1 VCCALSRIPSPWQVV
16 QLGQSLLGDGVRDRR
31 RRPVVRASPGTGRE
45 GRGALLGRHQA
56 RVGVGREA
64 GAQGHEVARV
74 AEAVVGVTLPRV
86 GVVRRP
92 GKARRGG
99 GGGGREA
106 PAQGFGLVAGDE
118 AHRGDGDGYRGAD
131 VHEAGFE
138 HGLHDRGL
146 GAPTVSWAA
155 HFL

>member
-1 VCCALSRIPSPWQVV
+1 VCCALNRIPSPWQVV

-74 AEAVVGVTLPRV
+74 A
-86 GVVRRP
+86 
-92 GKARRGG
+92 
-99 GGGGREA
+99 
-106 PAQGFGLVAGDE
+106 
-118 AHRGDGDGYRGAD
+118 
-131 VHEAGFE
+131 
-138 HGLHDRGL
+138 
-146 GAPTVSWAA
+146 A